1 MKLPEDIVH
10 GRDKYW
16 TDLNKHLQ
24 EEELI
29 KENERLTIVVVEID
43 ANGKA
48 KLREYTTLPL
58 TR

>member
-1 MKLPEDIVH
+1 VKLPENVVH
-10 GRDKYW
+10 GRDEYW
-16 TDLNKHLQ
+16 VDLNEHLQ
-24 EEELI
+24 EEGLI
-29 KENERLTIVVVEID
+29 KNDERLTTAVVEID